1 MHDIVSWLLSSTE
14 SERNIWQGLQMPNRF
29 TPRVDLR
36 VKILEIKG
44 GKNIENETRLK
55 PKMRIKEENRM
66 KTDREETYEESL
78 SRMA

>member
-36 VKILEIKG
+36 VTILEIKR
-44 GKNIENETRLK
+44 GKSQSKII
-55 PKMRIKEENRM
+55 P
-66 KTDREETYEESL
+66 
-78 SRMA
+78 